1 MHTKQFLS
9 AAKNKYNKK
18 IYVNCMTQNKR
29 NDFYVVSGIQVSE
42 KYYFTSPFI
51 IIVLLIFIVKS
62 DIGKSA

>member
-1 MHTKQFLS
+1 
-9 AAKNKYNKK
+9 
-18 IYVNCMTQNKR
+18 MTQNKR